1 VVDIR
6 RNGAVLKV
14 REDSEDKVFVPGW
27 KRQLSN
33 SSGTWLSTL
42 SGECIGLGD
51 LVAYYVDLQDIRPG
65 YTAVGKNVMVLKESQ
80 EVKKQ
85 DVRRRR
91 QSTERSEG
99 AKYGVDTTGDEA
111 GSKRSAGSDSDTESE
126 GGVSDGEL
134 EWLEKDIGT
143 IIAKEDP
150 QAKTLKLLAGV
161 QSQLREVR
169 GKKGGLKKKGIVKVK
184 SFRAGY
190 TPMGNNEDSFWR
202 MRKLLASMD
211 AGYNSEDDP
220 DYEPG
225 DEVEQV
231 RKPRMMS
238 ENMADTSFTS
248 GVASSEPGKKGTKR
262 NRLDSTTSCGS
273 VGKRS
278 DRVRAESR
286 GRKLPYWVRAV
297 SLPEVFDPEL
307 GKFVAV
313 DKAYYEA
320 KDPDYELP
328 ETDVEIVESEEE
340 DEELEKLVKEA
351 LEELPDELRNGKH
364 KSGKV
369 VSPVKVTLTP
379 VKDGEEQEEEI
390 LTLDSEEDE
399 STQKPLEM
407 WAKELLLKEQ
417 SEEYDSE
424 EDPEYVPPSI
434 IYETDKEYDEYS
446 DGGDAIPKEEVEI
459 LLKEVKKPLEPPS
472 SYIPIW
478 VPVPSPAEKI
488 ARAKEQVEINKEES
502 KSETSGKDTDS
513 NGKKSEENSKEVE
526 AKYKG
531 KKVVE
536 GETMKVGNKKVA
548 TLETGLTPMMK
559 KLNVEDEVKEVEIN
573 DQSKKVKE
581 GESGQV
587 DEKELSKNKPLK
599 CEESNDVPKP
609 KRERKK
615 SKSKGGDGDGAD
627 QASADVAKEE
637 DAVPVV
643 TSTGDAVN
651 AEKGEDGKS
660 TASRNP
666 NVAEVAEK
674 SPVKTDMEKGKKSP
688 SKKSGKVGQEKTG

>member
-1 VVDIR
+1 
-6 RNGAVLKV
+6 
-14 REDSEDKVFVPGW
+14 
-27 KRQLSN
+27 
-33 SSGTWLSTL
+33 
-42 SGECIGLGD
+42 
-51 LVAYYVDLQDIRPG
+51 
-65 YTAVGKNVMVLKESQ
+65 
-80 EVKKQ
+80 
-85 DVRRRR
+85 
-91 QSTERSEG
+91 
-99 AKYGVDTTGDEA
+99 
-111 GSKRSAGSDSDTESE
+111 
-126 GGVSDGEL
+126 
-134 EWLEKDIGT
+134 
-143 IIAKEDP
+143 
-150 QAKTLKLLAGV
+150 
-161 QSQLREVR
+161 
-169 GKKGGLKKKGIVKVK
+169 
-184 SFRAGY
+184 
-190 TPMGNNEDSFWR
+190 
-202 MRKLLASMD
+202 
-211 AGYNSEDDP
+211 
-220 DYEPG
+220 
-225 DEVEQV
+225 
-231 RKPRMMS
+231 MS
-238 ENMADTSFTS
+238 ETKADTSFT
-248 GVASSEPGKKGTKR
+248 EPEKGKKGVKR
-262 NRLDSTTSCGS
+262 DRLDSTTSGGS

-328 ETDVEIVESEEE
+328 ETDVEVVESEEE

-369 VSPVKVTLTP
+369 ISPVKVTLTP
-379 VKDGEEQEEEI
+379 VKDGEEQEDEI

-488 ARAKEQVEINKEES
+488 ARAKEQVEKKKEES

-536 GETMKVGNKKVA
+536 GETAKVDKKGGI
-548 TLETGLTPMMK
+548 LESGLTPIMK
-559 KLNVEDEVKEVEIN
+559 KLNVN
-573 DQSKKVKE
+573 
-581 GESGQV
+581 
-587 DEKELSKNKPLK
+587 EK
-599 CEESNDVPKP
+599 
-609 KRERKK
+609 
-615 SKSKGGDGDGAD
+615 
-627 QASADVAKEE
+627 
-637 DAVPVV
+637 
-643 TSTGDAVN
+643 
-651 AEKGEDGKS
+651 
-660 TASRNP
+660 
-666 NVAEVAEK
+666 
-674 SPVKTDMEKGKKSP
+674 
-688 SKKSGKVGQEKTG
+688 